1 MLIDSKYM
9 SRCICL
15 AQKAR
20 GYTSPNPMVGA
31 VLVYND
37 QIIGEGYHRMYGE
50 PHAEV
55 NAINSVKDKSL
66 LPKATL
72 YVSLEPCAHYGKTP
86 PCAKL
91 IVDSKIPRVVI
102 GCKDPFAKVAG
113 RGIEILQSASI
124 ETVVGV
130 LEEECKA
137 LNKTFFFTQ
146 LNNRPYIILKWAQ
159 TKDGFI
165 DKTRKNKLEKPYR
178 ISSDFTSI
186 LTHQLRS
193 YVDAILIGTETAIL
207 DDPKL
212 DTRLWFGKNPKRI
225 ILDKKLRIPK
235 DYHIFDQTCPTFIV
249 TDIENQG
256 LVTDSTNITYI
267 FLAFTYDASF
277 WNLLFEQIKELGV
290 QSILIEGGKRI
301 LQSLIS
307 LNIWDQA
314 NLEVSDDE
322 IITGV
327 EAPKLHEISTSIAY
341 FGNSKKIKYI
351 NNSFKNL

>member
-1 MLIDSKYM
+1 M
-9 SRCICL
+9 SRCIYL
-15 AQKAR
+15 AQKAK

-37 QIIGEGYHRMYGE
+37 QIIGEGYHRKYGE

-55 NAINSVKDKSL
+55 NAINSVKDKTL
-66 LPKATL
+66 LSKSTL

-86 PCAKL
+86 PCANL

-102 GCKDPFAKVAG
+102 GCKDPFAKVSG
-113 RGIEILQSASI
+113 RGIDILKSASI
-124 ETVVGV
+124 DTIVGV
-130 LEEECKA
+130 LEEECKE

-146 LNNRPYIILKWAQ
+146 LNSRPYIILKWAQ

-165 DKTRKNKLEKPYR
+165 DSARKNKLEKPYR

-193 YVDAILIGTETAIL
+193 EVDAILVGTETAIL
-207 DDPKL
+207 DDPRL
-212 DTRLWFGKNPKRI
+212 DTRLWVGKNPKRI
-225 ILDKKLRIPK
+225 VLDKSLRIPK
-235 DYHIFDQTCPTFIV
+235 DYHIFDQTCTTFVVTDITNKDIV
-249 TDIENQG
+249 TDTTN
-256 LVTDSTNITYI
+256 VTYV
-267 FLAFTYDASF
+267 FLAFTYDELF
-277 WNLLFEQIKELGV
+277 WNQLFEQIKQLGV
-290 QSILIEGGKRI
+290 QSILIEGGRRI

-307 LNIWDQA
+307 LNMWQEA
-314 NLEVSDDE
+314 NLEVSDDQ

-327 EAPKLHEISTSIAY
+327 EAPKLHEISTSITY
-341 FGNSKKIKYI
+341 FGNSKKIKYL